1 MAKMVRLDKVKG
13 YPVTFKN
20 GLGSTLENGL
30 FLELK
35 GLADD
40 YEAYNVAL
48 AGATPTGTVVL
59 HASVEMM
66 YDEKKLEDATKPKV
80 KPGRFASID
89 MNPRYI
95 GLSVCDYDASGNQTG
110 ETHTSDTL
118 YELLKSYPFKTSIYF
133 GADEY
138 VGTPIVIP
146 QNSNAVVKI

>member
-20 GLGSTLENGL
+20 GLGSALENGL

-66 YDEKKLEDATKPKV
+66 YDEKKLLQDFALEDGAIGRGFILERGDIVTIAESVVNETVSVGDKV
-80 KPGRFASID
+80 KYAADGKLAK
-89 MNPRYI
+89 
-95 GLSVCDYDASGNQTG
+95 ATSGAVA
-110 ETHTSDTL
+110 EVIAK
-118 YELLKSYPFKTSIYF
+118 EYF
-133 GADEY
+133 GE
-138 VGTPIVIP
+138 
-146 QNSNAVVKI
+146 QMSVVLHWL